1 MGNKNAAVAGAID
14 RGSVVGRGRN
24 VGNMGFI
31 ELNSGSKLQMER
43 NLEEYAREINV
54 DTTTEAFDT
63 WTEDAETGNGND
75 SWDNELFR
83 HSIKERKDGGLFDS
97 GIQSGKETNRT
108 GDFTGVEADSQGVV
122 ESDAIA
128 QKNTS
133 DRGVMLQIRMT
144 SDNKMYVQ
152 ADRQVIHGN
161 DSSLWEQQ
169 IIDYVNESV
178 RKGKD
183 VVIPTED
190 I

>member
-1 MGNKNAAVAGAID
+1 
-14 RGSVVGRGRN
+14 
-24 VGNMGFI
+24 MGFI
-31 ELNSGSKLQMER
+31 ELNSGSRLQMER
-43 NLEEYAREINV
+43 EKAYYE
-54 DTTTEAFDT
+54 
-63 WTEDAETGNGND
+63 
-75 SWDNELFR
+75 
-83 HSIKERKDGGLFDS
+83 ERKRVVTEQEVADRLLYRSEFGRNNNDGNS
-97 GIQSGKETNRT
+97 IHVENRT
-108 GDFTGVEADSQGVV
+108 ARGGNAGLSANALEAEGAGDSSGVEADSQGVV